1 MSLADQIF
9 ISNCRDIIDN
19 GVWDTDREVRP
30 RWEDG
35 APAHTV
41 KKFGI
46 VNRYDLSKE
55 FPILTIR
62 RTYWKSAI
70 DELLWIWQAKSNN
83 VRELRTR
90 VWDAWADE
98 NGSIGKAY
106 GYQLGVKHHY
116 PEGDMDQVDKV
127 IWDLKHNPAS
137 RRIMTNIYTFADL
150 SEMALYPCAYSMTFN
165 VSGNALN
172 AILNQRSQDML
183 AANNWNVV
191 QYSVL
196 TIMLAQISG
205 LKAGELV
212 HVIADAHIYDRHIE
226 SVEKI
231 LKNRQYPAPVFHVDE
246 SIDDFYKF
254 SRDSFTMEN
263 YEYSEFSDKIPV
275 AV

>member
-1 MSLADQIF
+1 MSMMY
-9 ISNCRDIIDN
+9 
-19 GVWDTDREVRP
+19 
-30 RWEDG
+30 
-35 APAHTV
+35 AP
-41 KKFGI
+41 
-46 VNRYDLSKE
+46 
-55 FPILTIR
+55 
-62 RTYWKSAI
+62 
-70 DELLWIWQAKSNN
+70 
-83 VRELRTR
+83 
-90 VWDAWADE
+90 
-98 NGSIGKAY
+98 
-106 GYQLGVKHHY
+106 
-116 PEGDMDQVDKV
+116 
-127 IWDLKHNPAS
+127 
-137 RRIMTNIYTFADL
+137 ADL
-150 SEMALYPCAYSMTFN
+150 SEMALAPCAYSMTFN
-165 VSGNALN
+165 VMDGKLN
-172 AILNQRSQDML
+172 GMLNQRSQDML

-196 TIMLAQISG
+196 TIMLAQVSG